1 MQSHEPTHAL
11 LTARG
16 IRRSNVTLTVTLARS
31 RVLRFLQATENWERL
46 LAVYLDWPSI
56 FIRSHLVRV
65 ASLVKTHIHFDD
77 VTFSQVFS

>member
-31 RVLRFLQATENWERL
+31 RVLRFLQATEKRDYSQSTL
-46 LAVYLDWPSI
+46 IDH
-56 FIRSHLVRV
+56 RS
-65 ASLVKTHIHFDD
+65 SLGRI
-77 VTFSQVFS
+77 